1 MDLADDFL
9 QDILQCNKSG
19 HITVLIQDNSNV
31 EGGILH
37 FYKKIGNAFCLIS
50 EMRFPQETVNDKFL
64 ILVIEKKILHID
76 NSHDV
81 ILAIFVNRKTC
92 EFVFA
97 ENLDQLIIGGFHVCK
112 SNMDSWHHD
121 ILGCGI
127 SKIKHIVDHFFLI
140 GFNDTILMAHI
151 HDGTKLFLSH
161 GLACR
166 IRVHTHQ
173 AHHTSGKE
181 IDDKN
186 HRRHDGHK
194 KFKDRDITERD
205 LFRVYGCVVLWGDLA
220 EDQDQDSKD
229 HGYNADHIAAKTV
242 RKCGC
247 KGRSRNVHNVV
258 SDKNRTEKL
267 GCLVL
272 KNIESHGC
280 PLVSFVCKRAETDL
294 VYRHQR
300 GFIR

>member
-81 ILAIFVNRKTC
+81 ILAAFVNRKTC

-140 GFNDTILMAHI
+140 GFNDTVLVADI
-151 HDGTKLFLSH
+151 HNGTKLFLSH

-166 IRVHTHQ
+166 IRIYTHQ
-173 AHHTSGKE
+173 AHHTSGEE

-186 HRRHDGHK
+186 HRCHDGHK
-194 KFKDRDITERD
+194 EFKDRDIAKSKPLCID
-205 LFRVYGCVVLWGDLA
+205 GCIVLRGDLT
-220 EDQDQDSKD
+220 EDQDQNSKD

>member
-50 EMRFPQETVNDKFL
+50 EMRFPQETVNDKFF
-64 ILVIEKKILHID
+64 IFVIEEKILHID
-76 NSHDV
+76 NSHDI
-81 ILAIFVNRKTC
+81 ILAVFVNRETG
-92 EFVFA
+92 EFVFT

-112 SNMDSWHHD
+112 SNMDSRHHD

-140 GFNDTILMAHI
+140 GFNDTVLMAHI
-151 HDGTKLFLSH
+151 HDGTELFLSH
-161 GLACR
+161 GLAGS
-166 IRVHTHQ
+166 IRVHTHK

-186 HRRHDGHK
+186 HRRHNSHE
-194 KFKDRDITERD
+194 KFKNRDITESD

-229 HGYNADHIAAKTV
+229 QCHDADHVSAKTV
-242 RKCGC
+242 CKCCC

-258 SDKNRTEKL
+258 SDENRTEKFWHL
-267 GCLVL
+267 IFQNV
-272 KNIESHGC
+272 KSHGC
-280 PLVSFVCKRAETDL
+280 TFVALVCKRAETDP

-300 GFIR
+300 GFVR